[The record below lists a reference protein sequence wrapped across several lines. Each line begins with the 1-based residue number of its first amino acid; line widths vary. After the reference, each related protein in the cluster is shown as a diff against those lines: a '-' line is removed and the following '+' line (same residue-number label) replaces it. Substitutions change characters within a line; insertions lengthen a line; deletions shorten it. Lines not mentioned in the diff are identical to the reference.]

1 MRSLNTTLVLSA
13 LRILVMFASP
23 AFAQEPHHHSPSD
36 LANPSGQGVYDVTPQ
51 SGFQSE
57 VPGVIPGYAVI
68 PGYDGNGTTVEIPNP
83 DYR

>member
-23 AFAQEPHHHSPSD
+23 AFAQEPHRHSTSGLD
-36 LANPSGQGVYDVTPQ
+36 DPSGRGVYDVMPQ
-51 SGFQSE
+51 SAFQS
-57 VPGVIPGYAVI
+57 GVIPGYAVI
-68 PGYDGNGTTVEIPNP
+68 PGYDWSGTTVAIPNP